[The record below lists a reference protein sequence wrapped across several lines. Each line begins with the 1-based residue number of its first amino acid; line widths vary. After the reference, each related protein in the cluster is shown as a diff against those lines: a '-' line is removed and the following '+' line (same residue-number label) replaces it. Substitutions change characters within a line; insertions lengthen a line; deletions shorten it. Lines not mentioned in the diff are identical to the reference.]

1 MSQLI
6 LTAHTGIH
14 DAGAALFEDYNLL
27 AAVQL
32 ERMTRF
38 KCDGRDHPDL
48 AIDEVLSI
56 AGKTRRDVDVAGF
69 SRCEFPTIFYRNI
82 RGVRWI
88 REKYRK
94 YVERRTRRHMP
105 KEFLRYHTT
114 NIDDIFKVDKFRG
127 ASGFRNDTKVIFYNH
142 HEAHA
147 LAPLFYSDWDE
158 ALLVTADA
166 GGDTV
171 NYSHRHFANGNL
183 TTI

>member
-1 MSQLI
+1 MPPRGSQEQRIEQMSQLI

-32 ERMTRF
+32 ERLTRF

-82 RGVRWI
+82 AAHTGYGKNIAEGVSAVSHQ
-88 REKYRK
+88 KYRRHLQGRQ
-94 YVERRTRRHMP
+94 VPARQRLSRRCQNS
-105 KEFLRYHTT
+105 FLQP
-114 NIDDIFKVDKFRG
+114 
-127 ASGFRNDTKVIFYNH
+127 S
-142 HEAHA
+142 
-147 LAPLFYSDWDE
+147 
-158 ALLVTADA
+158 
-166 GGDTV
+166 
-171 NYSHRHFANGNL
+171 
-183 TTI
+183 

>member
-6 LTAHTGIH
+6 LMAHTGIH

-32 ERMTRF
+32 ERLTRF

-56 AGKTRRDVDVAGF
+56 ACKTRQDVDVAGF

-82 RGVRWI
+82 TGVRWI

-94 YVERRTRRHMP
+94 YV
-105 KEFLRYHTT
+105 
-114 NIDDIFKVDKFRG
+114 
-127 ASGFRNDTKVIFYNH
+127 
-142 HEAHA
+142 
-147 LAPLFYSDWDE
+147 
-158 ALLVTADA
+158 
-166 GGDTV
+166 
-171 NYSHRHFANGNL
+171 
-183 TTI
+183 

>member
-14 DAGAALFEDYNLL
+14 DAGAALFEDYKLL

-32 ERMTRF
+32 ERLTRF

-56 AGKTRRDVDVAGF
+56 AGKTRQDVDVAGF

-88 REKYRK
+88 REKISQICRETHPTSHAQGISALPHQKYR
-94 YVERRTRRHMP
+94 
-105 KEFLRYHTT
+105 
-114 NIDDIFKVDKFRG
+114 
-127 ASGFRNDTKVIFYNH
+127 
-142 HEAHA
+142 
-147 LAPLFYSDWDE
+147 
-158 ALLVTADA
+158 
-166 GGDTV
+166 
-171 NYSHRHFANGNL
+171 
-183 TTI
+183 